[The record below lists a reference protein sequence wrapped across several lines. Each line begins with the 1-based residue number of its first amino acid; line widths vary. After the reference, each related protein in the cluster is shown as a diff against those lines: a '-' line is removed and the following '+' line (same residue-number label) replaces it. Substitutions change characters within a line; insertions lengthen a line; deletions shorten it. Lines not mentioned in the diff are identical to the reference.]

1 LTRWLG
7 LVLALAAL
15 KILFGVAGYIFSV
28 LGADIGATGPVPL
41 GFSLAHLLVY
51 GSVGLFL
58 VLNRGRDVRA
68 YFLGAAFL
76 LVAVAPSDRLFGSLS
91 QIGTLDGVV
100 RILSHLH
107 PDAFLPLCF
116 WLFFSEFPRA
126 SLDGAARVVRSVGV
140 FLSAAGGTIL
150 FLIHASPLLAAG
162 PLAELLGQR
171 LAPLQP
177 STNLYLYT
185 WTFMLALTLPA
196 IVFGL
201 ARIRSAPLSERR
213 RVALFLAGIVA
224 GSIPFWV
231 TILLKAISPSVREW
245 MDAPTQRWIGLYVV
259 RMASMTIPVAAAYS
273 VLVHHVLDVKLV
285 IRRALQYALAR
296 YAVLAATIV
305 PFLILVTY
313 IYRNRNETI
322 SELLSGTGPLVLIT
336 ATVLG
341 LLTLQ
346 VRQSVLAAIDRRFFR
361 EHYDSRQILTSLVE
375 GSRRASSPR
384 ELAELL
390 SVEIDRAL
398 HLERISVLV
407 LDAAR
412 GELLDHRQSVTA
424 VLSAS
429 PLATL
434 VSDQEGP
441 LDIDWEKERSPL
453 ARMPEHDREWLRES
467 RFRLLVPLIA
477 SEGTLVGILA
487 LGAKKSELPFSK
499 EDRWLL
505 STIGASAA
513 LNLENRI
520 KVSSPGDWPFSR
532 ADAGGTDAASAVP
545 DLAQECES
553 CGRMAPPDA
562 EKCRSCEGGLKKASV
577 PYVLLSKFRFE
588 QRLGA
593 GGMGVVYRAM
603 DMTLGRRVAIK
614 TLPRISM
621 EFASRLR
628 REARAMAAVTH
639 ENLALVY
646 GVESWYG
653 SPLLVVELLE
663 GGTLGQQLRVRKL
676 DVLPAIDLGITLAGV
691 LSTLHLAGVLHRD
704 IKPSNVGYTSTG
716 VVKLLDFGLAKI
728 LDDSRAA
735 GGSGAYETAYDDLDD
750 VPAHALTVL
759 TVTRCA
765 VGTPIYLSPEAARG
779 YNPDPTF
786 DLWALAVVLFEAI
799 SGAHPLRIQEAAGL
813 RRRILEGEVA
823 DVRSVA
829 PNLPEPVGR
838 FFDRSLARDPS
849 IRPASAAEMQ
859 ALLRALRVE
868 LATP

>member
-1 LTRWLG
+1 VTRWLG
-7 LVLALAAL
+7 LVLWLAAL
-15 KILFGVAGYIFSV
+15 KIGFGVAGYLFSV
-28 LGADIGATGPVPL
+28 SGASSVGPDPVPS
-41 GFSLAHLLVY
+41 GFSLSHLVVY

-68 YFLGAAFL
+68 FYLGSAFL
-76 LVAVAPSDRLFGSLS
+76 LIAVAPSDRLFAGLS
-91 QIGTLDGVV
+91 QARGLDGLVG
-100 RILSHLH
+100 ILTHLH

-116 WLFFSEFPRA
+116 WLFFSEFPR
-126 SLDGAARVVRSVGV
+126 STVSTFGRSVRRTGI
-140 FLSAAGGTIL
+140 FLSAAGGALL
-150 FLIHASPLLAAG
+150 FAIHAAPLLAVG
-162 PLAELLGQR
+162 PLAEPLGPWLR
-171 LAPLQP
+171 PLQP
-177 STNLYLYT
+177 SRGLYLYT
-185 WTFMLALTLPA
+185 WAFVFAMIVPA
-196 IVFGL
+196 IAFSL
-201 ARIRSAPLSERR
+201 SRIRSAPPQERR
-213 RVALFLAGIVA
+213 RAGLFLAGIIA
-224 GSIPFWV
+224 GSVPFWL
-231 TILLKAISPSVREW
+231 TILSKAISPAVREW

-259 RMASMTIPVAAAYS
+259 RVISMSIPVAAAYS

-296 YAVLAATIV
+296 YAVLGATVV
-305 PFLILVTY
+305 PFAALVIY

-322 SELLSGTGPLVLIT
+322 SELLSGAGPLVLIA
-336 ATVLG
+336 ATLLG
-341 LLTLQ
+341 LVTLQ
-346 VRQSVLAAIDRRFFR
+346 IRQSVLAAIDRRFFR

-390 SVEIDRAL
+390 STEIDRAL

-407 LDAAR
+407 LDATR
-412 GELLDHRQSVTA
+412 GELLDHRQKVTP

-434 VSDQEGP
+434 VSAQEEA
-441 LDIDWEKERSPL
+441 LEIDWLRERSPL
-453 ARMPEHDREWLRES
+453 SRLPEPDREWLRQAG
-467 RFRLLVPLIA
+467 FRLLIPLIA

-487 LGAKKSELPFSK
+487 LGPKKSELPFSK

-505 STIGASAA
+505 ATIGASAA

-520 KVSSPGDWPFSR
+520 KVSSPGDWPLSR
-532 ADAGGTDAASAVP
+532 SEAGGPDPQAAGVE
-545 DLAQECES
+545 LAQECES

-562 EKCRSCEGGLKKASV
+562 EKCRSCEGALRRASV

-646 GVESWYG
+646 GVESWFG

-663 GGTLGQQLRVRKL
+663 GGTLSQRLRVGKL
-676 DVLPAIDLGITLAGV
+676 DPLPAIDLGITLAGV
-691 LSTLHLAGVLHRD
+691 LSTLHTAGVLHRD
-704 IKPSNVGYTSTG
+704 IKPSNVGYTSSG
-716 VVKLLDFGLAKI
+716 VIKLLDFGLAKI

-735 GGSGAYETAYDDLDD
+735 IASTSEVLYEDLDD
-750 VPAHALTVL
+750 VPAQALTIL

-779 YNPDPTF
+779 QDPDPRF
-786 DLWALAVVLFEAI
+786 DLWALGIVLFEAVA
-799 SGAHPLRIQEAAGL
+799 GLHPLLVRETAGL
-813 RRRILEGEVA
+813 RHRIFEGEIV
-823 DVRSVA
+823 DIRTVV
-829 PNLPEPVGR
+829 PDCPEPLAR
-838 FFDRSLARDPS
+838 FFDLTLARDFTA
-849 IRPASAAEMQ
+849 RPASAAEMQ
-859 ALLRALRVE
+859 ERLRALRTE
-868 LATP
+868 LF

>member
-1 LTRWLG
+1 MTRSLG
-7 LVLALAAL
+7 LVLSLAAL
-15 KILFGVAGYIFSV
+15 KIAFGVGGYIFSV
-28 LGADIGATGPVPL
+28 LGTNSAGMDPVPS
-41 GFSLAHLLVY
+41 GFSLSHMLVY

-68 YFLGAAFL
+68 FFLGAAFL
-76 LVAVAPSDRLFGSLS
+76 LVAVAPSDRLFATLS
-91 QIGTLDGVV
+91 QLSPFAGAV
-100 RILSHLH
+100 RVLSHLH

-116 WLFFSEFPRA
+116 WLFFSEFPRV
-126 SLDGAARVVRSVGV
+126 SIAAFARFARRAGI
-140 FLSAAGGTIL
+140 FLSAAGGVVL
-150 FLIHASPLLAAG
+150 FAIHASPLLAIG
-162 PLAELLGQR
+162 PLAEPLGPW
-171 LAPLQP
+171 LWPLRP
-177 STNLYLYT
+177 SRNLYLYT
-185 WTFMLALTLPA
+185 WAFILALTVPA
-196 IVFGL
+196 TFFGL
-201 ARIRSAPLSERR
+201 ARIRSAPLQERR
-213 RVALFLAGIVA
+213 RVALFFAGIVL
-224 GSIPFWV
+224 GSVPAWLV
-231 TILLKAISPSVREW
+231 ILVNAISPSFRVWYEE
-245 MDAPTQRWIGLYVV
+245 PSHGWIGLYVV
-259 RMASMTIPVAAAYS
+259 RMSLMTIPVAAAYS
-273 VLVHHVLDVKLV
+273 VLVHHLLDVKLV

-305 PFLILVTY
+305 PFLILVVY
-313 IYRNRNETI
+313 IYRNRDETI
-322 SELLSGTGPLVLIT
+322 SDLLSGTGPPVLIA
-336 ATVLG
+336 ATLLG

-346 VRQSVLAAIDRRFFR
+346 IRQSVLAAIDRRFFR
-361 EHYDSRQILTSLVE
+361 EHYDSQRILTSLVE

-407 LDAAR
+407 LDATR
-412 GELLDHRQSVTA
+412 GELLDHRQSVTS

-434 VSDQEGP
+434 VSAQEEP
-441 LDIDWEKERSPL
+441 FEVDWLRERSPL
-453 ARMPEHDREWLRES
+453 ARLPDHDREWLRES
-467 RFRLLVPLIA
+467 GFRLLIPLIA

-532 ADAGGTDAASAVP
+532 PAAGGSDAQQAIP
-545 DLAQECES
+545 DLAKECES

-562 EKCRSCEGGLKKASV
+562 EECRSCNGALRSSSV

-646 GVESWYG
+646 GVESWFG

-663 GGTLGQQLRVRKL
+663 GGTLAQQLRGGKL
-676 DVLPAIDLGITLAGV
+676 HWIQSIDLGITLAGV
-691 LSTLHLAGVLHRD
+691 LSTLHGAGVLHRD

-735 GGSGAYETAYDDLDD
+735 GANAVDAAYDGLED

-779 YNPDPTF
+779 EDPDPRF
-786 DLWALAVVLFEAI
+786 DLWALAVLLFEAVAGI
-799 SGAHPLRIQEAAGL
+799 HPLRIHETAGL
-813 RRRILEGEVA
+813 RRRIFDGDVA
-823 DVRSVA
+823 DVRNVV
-829 PNLPEPVGR
+829 PDCPEPMAR
-838 FFDRSLARDPS
+838 FFDVTLARDFTA
-849 IRPASAAEMQ
+849 RPASAAEMQ
-859 ALLRALRVE
+859 ERLRALRRE
-868 LATP
+868 LTTS